1 MAYGGIDR
9 KRFSQLLEWG
19 TDDDE
24 LRRFFADSRAQL
36 ILNKGKVQNL
46 PRGKAARIRALA
58 LDLPTSTDKVVQKW
72 FAENVTMA
80 DPIPVEEAV
89 ETLQMY
95 EDTGETLPDDEARRL
110 ARSCLMHLFLTE
122 PPEQLLNY
130 LKPPKN
136 AVHAYVSSSSED
148 KNEFASISSSQPS
161 TEHLSPEFVNALIAL
176 AEGKDPDKYLSSLS
190 APVASL
196 VAGIHAARI
205 GKRDEFQ
212 ATLEVFT
219 DEVEVRSLLNEF
231 ANRTSAAVSSGNFV
245 RGLQFIPMSEAS
257 ETTTFDFESDEVM
270 AICTNDAQGTVFVR
284 PLAIRGAGMNW
295 ISLARGD
302 IRRNIF
308 YASGD
313 VVVFAG
319 RGQRRPLKRGEIGLW
334 RVAQNDRS
342 GPSYQTNF
350 HVTSDKV
357 PVFEVVDVPFPSTDY
372 DSVREY
378 VKHEA
383 EVSVRGS
390 SPDKATLFHLQDGL
404 IVGWPS
410 GRDLTKDEGFTEGLP
425 SWTALPAVRV
435 EGRVLVPGPLPKHD
449 IYECEALAS
458 SLRKLFASDKSASTK
473 LTKAQ
478 LKTVQELI
486 ATGGA
491 RIDALRAKRLR
502 SELDV
507 IDEHQGASEVLLE
520 AVMAL
525 PKITERVN
533 QLVKAKADAL
543 LGEKAELQES
553 IERLKQ
559 EKSALAEEQKKLER
573 EQRKMAPDTAKAIRT
588 AFDKARSDAI
598 GTLGQVAVFKA
609 LIDEAIE
616 RPSPPSV
623 NIPAGVSQFRI
634 ESSATLVRQP
644 NGNTNSSATEML
656 RTLGVTPKYAEA
668 LQVVGRLS
676 KDCGLILMIEGLAA
690 RLAAE
695 GWLTTAEGS
704 SKLLECR
711 IGLTDEGLVQKLLQE
726 APANLAVLDANL
738 SPLDVYA
745 RPLIDLLQR
754 RIVGLGEDAQIMQV
768 VMSLSDG
775 IAALPV
781 PTTVNSIAIRVALDR
796 RPQFL
801 SDVDAARRVDE
812 IAVSDESAEWISRLW
827 KPAAERV
834 KNRLQALST
843 EDVALVLSVLDT
855 SP

>member
-9 KRFSQLLEWG
+9 KRFSQLLDRG

-72 FAENVTMA
+72 FAENLTMA

-110 ARSCLMHLFLTE
+110 ARSCLMHLFLME
-122 PPEQLLNY
+122 PPGVLLNY
-130 LKPPKN
+130 LKPTKN
-136 AVHAYVSSSSED
+136 AVHSNVSGSSED
-148 KNEFASISSSQPS
+148 KRDIALIPSTQPS
-161 TEHLSPEFVNALIAL
+161 MEHLSPEFTNSLIAL

-196 VAGIHAARI
+196 VAAIHAARV

-212 ATLEVFT
+212 ATLEVFA
-219 DEVEVRSLLNEF
+219 EQAEVRSLLNEF
-231 ANRTSAAVSSGNFV
+231 ANRTSAAVSSGNIV
-245 RGLQFIPMSEAS
+245 RGLQFVPISEAS
-257 ETTTFDFESDEVM
+257 ESTTFDFDRDEVM

-284 PLAIRGAGMNW
+284 PLAIRAVGKNW
-295 ISLARGD
+295 ISLNRGD
-302 IRRNIF
+302 IRRKIF
-308 YASGD
+308 YVSGD

-319 RGQRRPLKRGEIGLW
+319 RGQRHPLKRGEIGLW

-342 GPSYQTNF
+342 GSSYQTNF
-350 HVTSDKV
+350 HVTTDKV
-357 PVFEVVDVPFPSTDY
+357 PVFEVIDIPFPSIDY

-383 EVSVRGS
+383 EMSVRGAS
-390 SPDKATLFHLQDGL
+390 ADRATLFHLQDGL
-404 IVGWPS
+404 IIGWPP
-410 GRDLTKDEGFTEGLP
+410 GRDLTKDEGFADGLP
-425 SWTALPAVRV
+425 SWTALPAVRS
-435 EGRVLVPGPLPKHD
+435 EGRVLVPGPLPKHE

-458 SLRKLFASDKSASTK
+458 SLRKLFSSDMSPSTK

-478 LKTVQELI
+478 LKAVQELI
-486 ATGGA
+486 TTGGA

-502 SELDV
+502 AELDV
-507 IDEHQGASEVLLE
+507 IDEHQGASEVLLD

-525 PKITERVN
+525 PKISERVI
-533 QLVKAKADAL
+533 QLVKEKADAL
-543 LGEKAELQES
+543 LGEKTELQES

-559 EKSALAEEQKKLER
+559 EKSALVEEQKKLER
-573 EQRKMAPDTAKAIRT
+573 EQRKMAPDTAKAIRA
-588 AFDKARSDAI
+588 AFDRARSDAI

-616 RPSPPSV
+616 RPSGPSL
-623 NIPAGVSQFRI
+623 NSSTGVAQFRLDL
-634 ESSATLVRQP
+634 SDTLVRQP
-644 NGNTNSSATEML
+644 NGNTSSSVTEML
-656 RTLGVTPKYAEA
+656 RCLGVTPKYAEA
-668 LQVVGRLS
+668 LQVVGQLC

-695 GWLTTAEGS
+695 GWLATAEGS

-754 RIVGLGEDAQIMQV
+754 RILGLCEDAQIIQV
-768 VMSLSDG
+768 VISLSDG

-796 RPQFL
+796 HPQFL
-801 SDVDAARRVDE
+801 SDADAIRRVEE
-812 IAVSDESAEWISRLW
+812 IAVLDESAEWISRLW

-834 KNRLQALST
+834 KKRLQDLST
-843 EDVALVLSVLDT
+843 EDVALVLSVLDAN
-855 SP
+855 P